1 MAEIG
6 LEGRVPG
13 QKPIDIKDS
22 TRPILNLPLSDMST
36 TYSTPP
42 TAGHQSHP
50 VGFNE
55 QTYYDPFFPSSP
67 SEEQLVQID
76 GDHSPSHYSYQATSP
91 PPHTSAADDGSPRHF
106 KPFPHNYNHL
116 QLPSQALPS
125 NSFHSSHSPHS
136 ERETENPDAAH
147 AFLNPSAYVSDNGY
161 SGSSEHTT
169 TPDFGSGFYLEDNF
183 GMLED
188 PNQDIELDDPASFQ
202 TSHLPPD
209 NTDIDSPH
217 NSNDTR
223 ASLGAATLSSHLMS
237 PVLTNSDA
245 PRSRQA
251 TASPPAMDQGNV
263 KHELFPEMM
272 PPGYFINNMQPGA
285 MGQVQH
291 VSAMQQTTPTLT
303 ESSKGTS
310 PDLAAAVPHVTR
322 APSPV
327 VRIES
332 YTRGDSPARGAALLG
347 RSRSKR
353 SWAGSASSHL
363 AVQNGQDDYE
373 EDNETQSTGTSFG
386 GRSGLD
392 PESRFQISNIEL
404 PNLRDQD
411 ENAQMAMKNA
421 DVAEWL
427 AGNEPGSEDTHDAA
441 PRRPSAT
448 NKRQRARSTGA
459 QSLSHANLES
469 LQASVADAHIPG
481 PGVLINEESGD
492 EDEDDEDDEDDTAS
506 IDNSPPPTTALGK
519 PVNETPGEA
528 KSGVYDELPNQPP
541 LYRAKLWQ
549 DPLYDSS
556 DPGVKMQPETANAA
570 IMRFQER
577 AVDIETLSRVATW
590 GTRRLSE
597 SDLEGVFRQFTFNE
611 KLAEK
616 IKVKRERS
624 GSFLQQ
630 AAAKLVPRRANMLKR
645 EESDA
650 PNQQAARPSPLEHS
664 RNDSSGSHKDNLG
677 IPQTPKGLQ
686 RMTSLGKR
694 PKSPRINTGSAVA
707 ALAFQAGA
715 LGAGGSVSA
724 TATSSPTG
732 WPTPKN
738 QLKRSRSRAD
748 LNGLGLQRPSSSSTD
763 LGLAELWNKQG
774 GPPLPSLAAPIKH
787 EESHTSFQDAGDEDD
802 EEEAE
807 DTGVTMD
814 LSIRPDTIV
823 PTLEGFKSNIRQLNP
838 RLPPF
843 MFDRIAQE
851 QLRRFKKLMDFKIK
865 HAQALSIGKCQ
876 SGKHC
881 TELGGEPT
889 YLPSKSSSREPEV
902 THTGF
907 SVTGLGQSDEEVNA
921 LAEGIVTPAQ
931 FPPGVPMPPVK
942 RLPAEFECSLCFKVK
957 KFHKPSDWSKHV
969 HEDVQPFTCTFDTCA
984 EPKSFKRKA
993 DWVRHENERHRQ
1005 LEWWM
1010 CNMND
1015 CSHKCYR
1022 KDNFVQHLVR
1032 EHKLPE
1038 PKVKTMKNG
1047 KPAVRGPSSQKA
1059 RLKHGDEED
1068 FNDEID
1074 QVWKLVE
1081 ECRHETPKNPKDEV
1095 CKFCG
1100 NICNSWKKLT
1110 VHLAK
1115 HMEQISMP
1123 VLGVVRQK
1131 EVTSETIISPIEQR
1145 MISHQNSISP
1155 TVQSPFTHTSSSSI
1169 SPFGM
1174 PVGSA
1179 GELPT
1184 GFTAMTPQNNYF
1196 AGATEPQTMKYQQRV
1211 SPNTYPPPG
1220 NAQHLAAG
1228 YVQQH
1233 RGSAN
1238 GSPFPLPHTQTPM
1251 SDYNSSFGT
1260 SPAPQF
1266 NPVNASGRG
1275 FTHPQ
1280 QAQPTSQSPENNHS
1294 GLKPPTSQPRAMP
1307 YNNGEGFQYVPQ
1319 QRQTFSP
1326 IEGNAHQFDNATSS
1340 SYPQLQTSPPLPFT
1354 QDSSPSSSSYQPQT
1368 SPQPRYQQPTSPP
1381 TSYSQQQQHLSAP
1394 APSYTTHQNSISGGL
1409 PMTYDQMGRMQ
1420 GYAHGSQKASLYNQ
1434 HQQEQPQQ
1442 GYPYGQH

>member
-1 MAEIG
+1 
-6 LEGRVPG
+6 
-13 QKPIDIKDS
+13 
-22 TRPILNLPLSDMST
+22 MST
-36 TYSTPP
+36 TYSPPP
-42 TAGHQSHP
+42 TDGQRSHL

-67 SEEQLVQID
+67 NEEQLLQID
-76 GDHSPSHYSYQATSP
+76 ADHSPSHYSYQATSP
-91 PPHTSAADDGSPRHF
+91 PPQISTADNRSPRHS
-106 KPFPHNYNHL
+106 KTPPHNYNHL
-116 QLPSQALPS
+116 QPPSQAIPS
-125 NSFHSSHSPHS
+125 NGFHPSHSPQS
-136 ERETENPDAAH
+136 ELEPDKPDAAH
-147 AFLNPSAYVSDNGY
+147 AFLSPSAYVSDNGY

-169 TPDFGSGFYLEDNF
+169 TPDFGSGFYLEDDF
-183 GMLED
+183 GLLED
-188 PNQDIELDDPASFQ
+188 PNQDVELNDPASFQ
-202 TSHLPPD
+202 NSHLPQD
-209 NTDIDSPH
+209 TADIDNPH
-217 NSNDTR
+217 NSNHTR
-223 ASLGAATLSSHLMS
+223 TSLGAATLSSHLMS

-245 PRSRQA
+245 PGSRQA
-251 TASPPAMDQGNV
+251 TASPPHMEGAYA
-263 KHELFPEMM
+263 KHELFPETM
-272 PPGYFINNMQPGA
+272 PSGSSVNDMNPVQPI
-285 MGQVQH
+285 
-291 VSAMQQTTPTLT
+291 SAVQQTTPTLT

-310 PDLAAAVPHVTR
+310 PDLSAAVPHVMR

-332 YTRGDSPARGAALLG
+332 YTRGDSPARGEALLG
-347 RSRSKR
+347 RSGSKR
-353 SWAGSASSHL
+353 SRAGSASSHL
-363 AVQNGQDDYE
+363 AVQNDQDTYE
-373 EDNETQSTGTSFG
+373 EDEEMHSTSASFG

-404 PNLRDQD
+404 PNLRDQE
-411 ENAQMAMKNA
+411 ENAQIAMKNA

-427 AGNEPGSEDTHDAA
+427 AGSDPGSEDAHDAA
-441 PRRPSAT
+441 PRMPSAT

-469 LQASVADAHIPG
+469 FKASVADAHIPG

-492 EDEDDEDDEDDTAS
+492 EDAEDEEEAAS
-506 IDNSPPPTTALGK
+506 IDDSPPPTTALGE
-519 PVNETPGEA
+519 PINDVPGEA
-528 KSGVYDELPNQPP
+528 KPGVYEELPNQPP

-577 AVDIETLSRVATW
+577 AGDIETLSRVATW

-597 SDLEGVFRQFTFNE
+597 SDLEGLFRQVTLHG
-611 KLAEK
+611 KSAEK
-616 IKVKRERS
+616 TRGKRERS

-630 AAAKLVPRRANMLKR
+630 AALKLVPKRASMLKR
-645 EESDA
+645 EESDTS
-650 PNQQAARPSPLEHS
+650 NQQAARPSPLEHS
-664 RNDSSGSHKDNLG
+664 RNDSSGSRKDSLG

-686 RMTSLGKR
+686 KMTGRGKR

-707 ALAFQAGA
+707 AMAFQAGA

-738 QLKRSRSRAD
+738 QLKRPRSRTD
-748 LNGLGLQRPSSSSTD
+748 LNALGLQRPSSSSTD

-774 GPPLPSLAAPIKH
+774 GPPLPSLAAPAKN
-787 EESHTSFQDAGDEDD
+787 EEPYPSFNDAEDEDD
-802 EEEAE
+802 EEGAE
-807 DTGVTMD
+807 DAGVTMD
-814 LSIRPDTIV
+814 LSIRPDTII
-823 PTLEGFKSNIRQLNP
+823 PTLDGFKSNIRQLNP

-865 HAQALSIGKCQ
+865 HAQALSMGKCQ

-881 TELGGEPT
+881 VELGGEPT

-907 SVTGLGQSDEEVNA
+907 SVAGLGQSDEDVNA

-969 HEDVQPFTCTFDTCA
+969 HEDVQPFTCTFATCA

-1038 PKVKTMKNG
+1038 PKVKTIKNG

-1059 RLKHGDEED
+1059 RIKHGDEED
-1068 FNDEID
+1068 SNDEID

-1081 ECRHETPKNPKDEV
+1081 ECRHETPKNPKDEA

-1123 VLGVVRQK
+1123 VLGVVKQK

-1145 MISHQNSISP
+1145 MISQQNSISP
-1155 TVQSPFTHTSSSSI
+1155 TAQSPFTHTSSSSI

-1174 PVGSA
+1174 PVGSV

-1196 AGATEPQTMKYQQRV
+1196 AGATEPQAMSYQQRV

-1220 NAQHLAAG
+1220 HAQHLAAS
-1228 YVQQH
+1228 YAQQH
-1233 RGSAN
+1233 RGSAT
-1238 GSPFPLPHTQTPM
+1238 GSPFPMPHSHTPLSHSQTPM
-1251 SDYNSSFGT
+1251 SDYSSSFGA

-1266 NPVNASGRG
+1266 NPVNASSRG

-1280 QAQPTSQSPENNHS
+1280 QAQPPTQSPENIHD

-1307 YNNGEGFQYVPQ
+1307 YDNGEGFQYVPQ
-1319 QRQTFSP
+1319 QQQTFSP
-1326 IEGNAHQFDNATSS
+1326 IEGNAYQFGNTTSS
-1340 SYPQLQTSPPLPFT
+1340 SYPQLQASPQPPFSQHSPPPASYQQQTSPP
-1354 QDSSPSSSSYQPQT
+1354 
-1368 SPQPRYQQPTSPP
+1368 PRYQQQTTPP
-1381 TSYSQQQQHLSAP
+1381 SSYPPQQQHMSAP
-1394 APSYTTHQNSISGGL
+1394 APSYTTHLSSISGGL
-1409 PMTYDQMGRMQ
+1409 PMTFDQMGHLQ
-1420 GYAHGSQKASLYNQ
+1420 GYPQGSQNASSYNQQQQHQ
-1434 HQQEQPQQ
+1434 HQQQQQ
-1442 GYPYGQH
+1442 GYPYGPH

>member
-1 MAEIG
+1 M
-6 LEGRVPG
+6 
-13 QKPIDIKDS
+13 
-22 TRPILNLPLSDMST
+22 
-36 TYSTPP
+36 
-42 TAGHQSHP
+42 
-50 VGFNE
+50 
-55 QTYYDPFFPSSP
+55 
-67 SEEQLVQID
+67 
-76 GDHSPSHYSYQATSP
+76 
-91 PPHTSAADDGSPRHF
+91 
-106 KPFPHNYNHL
+106 
-116 QLPSQALPS
+116 
-125 NSFHSSHSPHS
+125 
-136 ERETENPDAAH
+136 
-147 AFLNPSAYVSDNGY
+147 SDNGY
-161 SGSSEHTT
+161 SESSEHTT
-169 TPDFGSGFYLEDNF
+169 TRDFGSGFYLEDDF
-183 GMLED
+183 GLLED
-188 PNQDIELDDPASFQ
+188 PDQDVELNDSALFQ
-202 TSHLPPD
+202 KSHLSRD
-209 NTDIDSPH
+209 SADSDSPH
-217 NSNDTR
+217 NSNYTR
-223 ASLGAATLSSHLMS
+223 TSLGAATLSSHLMS

-245 PRSRQA
+245 PGSRQT
-251 TASPPAMDQGNV
+251 TASPPAMEGGYA
-263 KHELFPEMM
+263 KTELFPEK
-272 PPGYFINNMQPGA
+272 MQQGNV
-285 MGQVQH
+285 GQIQPI
-291 VSAMQQTTPTLT
+291 SAVQQTTPTLT
-303 ESSKGTS
+303 ESSQGTS
-310 PDLAAAVPHVTR
+310 PDLSAAAPHVLG

-327 VRIES
+327 VRVES
-332 YTRGDSPARGAALLG
+332 YTRGDSPARGATLLG

-353 SWAGSASSHL
+353 SRAGSVSSHL
-363 AVQNGQDDYE
+363 AVQDNQEDYDEDD
-373 EDNETQSTGTSFG
+373 ETHSRGTSFG

-392 PESRFQISNIEL
+392 PESRFQVSSIEL
-404 PNLRDQD
+404 PNLKDQE
-411 ENAQMAMKNA
+411 ENTQIAMKNA

-427 AGNEPGSEDTHDAA
+427 AGSEPGSEDAHDAP

-448 NKRQRARSTGA
+448 NKRQRAKSTGA

-469 LQASVADAHIPG
+469 FKASLADAQIPG

-492 EDEDDEDDEDDTAS
+492 DDEEDEEEAAS
-506 IDNSPPPTTALGK
+506 IDDSPPPTTALGE
-519 PVNETPGEA
+519 PVNDIPGEA
-528 KSGVYDELPNQPP
+528 KPGVYDELSNQPP

-577 AVDIETLSRVATW
+577 AGDIETLSRVATW

-597 SDLEGVFRQFTFNE
+597 SDLEGLFRQFTFNE
-611 KLAEK
+611 KLAGK
-616 IKVKRERS
+616 IKEKRERS
-624 GSFLQQ
+624 SSFLQQ
-630 AAAKLVPRRANMLKR
+630 AAAKLVPRRASMLKR
-645 EESDA
+645 EESDTS
-650 PNQQAARPSPLEHS
+650 NQQAVRPSPLEHS
-664 RNDSSGSHKDNLG
+664 RNESSGSRKDSLG

-686 RMTSLGKR
+686 RMASLGKR

-707 ALAFQAGA
+707 AMAFQAGA

-724 TATSSPTG
+724 TATTSSPTG
-732 WPTPKN
+732 WPTPRN
-738 QLKRSRSRAD
+738 QLKRPRSRTD
-748 LNGLGLQRPSSSSTD
+748 MNSLGLQRPPLSSTE

-774 GPPLPSLAAPIKH
+774 GPPLPSLAAPVKN
-787 EESHTSFQDAGDEDD
+787 EESYTNFQDAEEED
-802 EEEAE
+802 EEGAE
-807 DTGVTMD
+807 DAGVTMD

-823 PTLEGFKSNIRQLNP
+823 PTLDGFKSNIRQLNP

-865 HAQALSIGKCQ
+865 HAQALSMSKCQ

-889 YLPSKSSSREPEV
+889 YLPPKSSSRETEV
-902 THTGF
+902 THAGF
-907 SVTGLGQSDEEVNA
+907 SVAGLGQSDEDVNA

-969 HEDVQPFTCTFDTCA
+969 HEDVQPFTCTFATCA

-1038 PKVKTMKNG
+1038 PKVKTTKNG

-1059 RLKHGDEED
+1059 RVKHGDED
-1068 FNDEID
+1068 SNDEID

-1081 ECRHETPKNPKDEV
+1081 ECRHETPKNPKDEA

-1131 EVTSETIISPIEQR
+1131 EVTPETIISPIEQR
-1145 MISHQNSISP
+1145 MISQQNSISP
-1155 TVQSPFTHTSSSSI
+1155 TAQSPFTHTSSSSI

-1174 PVGSA
+1174 PVGSV

-1184 GFTAMTPQNNYF
+1184 GFTAMTPQKNYF
-1196 AGATEPQTMKYQQRV
+1196 TGATEPQTVNYQQRV

-1220 NAQHLAAG
+1220 HAQHLAAS
-1228 YVQQH
+1228 YAQQH
-1233 RGSAN
+1233 RGSAS
-1238 GSPFPLPHTQTPM
+1238 GSPFPMPHSHTPI
-1251 SDYNSSFGT
+1251 SDYSSSFNA

-1275 FTHPQ
+1275 FNHPQ
-1280 QAQPTSQSPENNHS
+1280 QAQPPTQSPENIHG

-1307 YNNGEGFQYVPQ
+1307 YDNGEGFQYVPQ
-1319 QRQTFSP
+1319 QQQTFSP
-1326 IEGNAHQFDNATSS
+1326 VEGNAYQFGNATSS
-1340 SYPQLQTSPPLPFT
+1340 SYPQLQTSPPPPFT
-1354 QDSSPSSSSYQPQT
+1354 QQSPRPASYQQQT
-1368 SPQPRYQQPTSPP
+1368 SPQPPYQQQTTPP
-1381 TSYSQQQQHLSAP
+1381 SSYPQQQQHMNAP
-1394 APSYTTHQNSISGGL
+1394 APAYTTHLSSISGGL
-1409 PMTYDQMGRMQ
+1409 PMTYDQMGHMQ
-1420 GYAHGSQKASLYNQ
+1420 GYQQGSPNASVY
-1434 HQQEQPQQ
+1434 HQQQQHEQ

>member
-1 MAEIG
+1 
-6 LEGRVPG
+6 
-13 QKPIDIKDS
+13 
-22 TRPILNLPLSDMST
+22 MSA

-42 TAGHQSHP
+42 TDGQRSHP

-67 SEEQLVQID
+67 NEEQLLQID
-76 GDHSPSHYSYQATSP
+76 ADYSPSHYSYQATSP
-91 PPHTSAADDGSPRHF
+91 PPHISTAHGGSSRHS
-106 KPFPHNYNHL
+106 KSPPHSYNHL

-125 NSFHSSHSPHS
+125 NGFHPSHSPHS
-136 ERETENPDAAH
+136 EPEPENPDPAH
-147 AFLNPSAYVSDNGY
+147 AFLSPSAYVSDNGY

-169 TPDFGSGFYLEDNF
+169 TPDFGSGFYLEDDF
-183 GMLED
+183 GLLED
-188 PNQDIELDDPASFQ
+188 PNQSVELNDPASFRNS
-202 TSHLPPD
+202 TLPQD
-209 NTDIDSPH
+209 SADIDSPQH
-217 NSNDTR
+217 STYTR
-223 ASLGAATLSSHLMS
+223 TSLGAATLSSHLMS

-245 PRSRQA
+245 PGSRQA
-251 TASPPAMDQGNV
+251 TASPPGMEGDHA
-263 KHELFPEMM
+263 KHDLFPEPM
-272 PPGYFINNMQPGA
+272 PPGYSMADVQQGNMEQFKPI
-285 MGQVQH
+285 
-291 VSAMQQTTPTLT
+291 SAVQQTTPTLT

-310 PDLAAAVPHVTR
+310 PDLSAAVPHIMR

-327 VRIES
+327 VRIQS
-332 YTRGDSPARGAALLG
+332 YSRGDSPARGAALLG
-347 RSRSKR
+347 RSGSKR
-353 SWAGSASSHL
+353 SRAGSASSHL
-363 AVQNGQDDYE
+363 AVQNDPGTYDDE
-373 EDNETQSTGTSFG
+373 EDEEEQHGTGASFG
-386 GRSGLD
+386 GRLGLD
-392 PESRFQISNIEL
+392 PESRFQISNVEL
-404 PNLRDQD
+404 PNLRDQEED
-411 ENAQMAMKNA
+411 AQIAMKNA

-427 AGNEPGSEDTHDAA
+427 AGSDAGIENVNDNA

-448 NKRQRARSTGA
+448 NKRQRAKSTGA

-469 LQASVADAHIPG
+469 FKASVADAHIPG
-481 PGVLINEESGD
+481 PGVLVNEESGD
-492 EDEDDEDDEDDTAS
+492 EDEEDEEEAAS
-506 IDNSPPPTTALGK
+506 IDDSPPPTTALGEPINAVPGQAK
-519 PVNETPGEA
+519 P
-528 KSGVYDELPNQPP
+528 GVYDELPNQPP

-577 AVDIETLSRVATW
+577 AGDIETMSRVATW

-597 SDLEGVFRQFTFNE
+597 SDLEGLFRQFTFNE

-616 IKVKRERS
+616 IKGKRERS
-624 GSFLQQ
+624 SSFLQQ
-630 AAAKLVPRRANMLKR
+630 AAAKLVPRRASMLKR
-645 EESDA
+645 EESDSS
-650 PNQQAARPSPLEHS
+650 NQQAARPSPLEHS
-664 RNDSSGSHKDNLG
+664 RNDSSGSRKDSLG

-686 RMTSLGKR
+686 KMTSLGKR

-707 ALAFQAGA
+707 AMAFQAGA
-715 LGAGGSVSA
+715 LGAGGPVSA

-732 WPTPKN
+732 WPPTPKT
-738 QLKRSRSRAD
+738 QLKSPKSRTDMSA
-748 LNGLGLQRPSSSSTD
+748 LGLQRPSSSGTD

-774 GPPLPSLAAPIKH
+774 GPPLPSLVAPVKY
-787 EESHTSFQDAGDEDD
+787 EDAYPGFPDAEDD
-802 EEEAE
+802 DDDEGAE
-807 DTGVTMD
+807 DAGVTMD

-823 PTLEGFKSNIRQLNP
+823 PTLDGFKSNIRQLNP

-865 HAQALSIGKCQ
+865 HAQALSMGKCQ

-907 SVTGLGQSDEEVNA
+907 SVAGLGQSDEDVNA

-969 HEDVQPFTCTFDTCA
+969 HEDVQPFTCTFATCA

-1038 PKVKTMKNG
+1038 PKVKTIKNG

-1059 RLKHGDEED
+1059 RVKHGDDED
-1068 FNDEID
+1068 SNDEID

-1081 ECRHETPKNPKDEV
+1081 ECKHETPKNPKDEA

-1123 VLGVVRQK
+1123 VLGVVKQK

-1145 MISHQNSISP
+1145 MISQQNSISP
-1155 TVQSPFTHTSSSSI
+1155 TAQSPFTHTSSSSI

-1174 PVGSA
+1174 PVGSV

-1196 AGATEPQTMKYQQRV
+1196 AGAEPQTMNYQQRV

-1220 NAQHLAAG
+1220 HAQHLAAS
-1228 YVQQH
+1228 YAQQH
-1233 RGSAN
+1233 RGSASA
-1238 GSPFPLPHTQTPM
+1238 SPFPMPHSHTPMSHSQTPM
-1251 SDYNSSFGT
+1251 SDYSGSFGA

-1266 NPVNASGRG
+1266 NPVNASSRG
-1275 FTHPQ
+1275 FAHPQ
-1280 QAQPTSQSPENNHS
+1280 QAQPPTQSPDNIHD
-1294 GLKPPTSQPRAMP
+1294 GLKAPTSQPRAMP
-1307 YNNGEGFQYVPQ
+1307 YDNGEGFQYVPQ
-1319 QRQTFSP
+1319 QQATFSP
-1326 IEGNAHQFDNATSS
+1326 IEANPYQFGSATSS
-1340 SYPQLQTSPPLPFT
+1340 SYPQLQTSPQPPFT
-1354 QDSSPSSSSYQPQT
+1354 QHSPPPAPFQQQT
-1368 SPQPRYQQPTSPP
+1368 SPPPPYAHQTTPP
-1381 TSYSQQQQHLSAP
+1381 TSYPQQQQQHMSAP
-1394 APSYTTHQNSISGGL
+1394 APSYTTHLSSISGGL
-1409 PMTYDQMGRMQ
+1409 PMTYDQMGHLQSYPQ
-1420 GYAHGSQKASLYNQ
+1420 GNQNASLYNQ
-1434 HQQEQPQQ
+1434 QQQQHQQQQQQQQ